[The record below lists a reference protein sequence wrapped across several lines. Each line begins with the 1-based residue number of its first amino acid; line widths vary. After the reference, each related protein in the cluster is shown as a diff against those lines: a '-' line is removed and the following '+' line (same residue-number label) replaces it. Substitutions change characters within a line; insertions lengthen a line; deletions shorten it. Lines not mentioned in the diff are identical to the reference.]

1 MEQLQGKLCRM
12 CRWKIIIIELPDGAW
27 RIYKQQSV
35 CRGVDSIDQGQ
46 KDSLVKDGSKLACA
60 IKKRFSNNMFSR
72 TSNLYVCFY
81 NEIRWRAMGLWKR
94 AKDFNAL
101 PCQA

>member
-1 MEQLQGKLCRM
+1 MSAGSTALTRVKRM
-12 CRWKIIIIELPDGAW
+12 
-27 RIYKQQSV
+27 
-35 CRGVDSIDQGQ
+35 
-46 KDSLVKDGSKLACA
+46 LVKDGSKLACA

-81 NEIRWRAMGLWKR
+81 NERSDDVRWDYEN

-101 PCQA
+101 PPGLTWNTLR